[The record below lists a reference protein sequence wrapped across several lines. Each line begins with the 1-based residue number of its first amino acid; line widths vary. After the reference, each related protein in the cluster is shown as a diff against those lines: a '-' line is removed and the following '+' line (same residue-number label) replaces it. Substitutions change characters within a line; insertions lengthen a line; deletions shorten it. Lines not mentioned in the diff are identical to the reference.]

1 MAPLQSPGSPPG
13 LSRPERETAV
23 VRMDDQN
30 QNKNLLLA
38 TALSFVVI
46 LAWFFFFPPPEP
58 VVDPAAATLTTP
70 DGTAVTPSD
79 ATTTTA
85 AATEAAA
92 PVPDAPRLTIDTP
105 RLAGSISMLGGRI
118 DDLSLKSYRETLDE
132 GSPLVRLLSP
142 VGEPNAYYALYG
154 WAPGGAL
161 TFDDVPGANTEW
173 MPAGGGTLAPGQ
185 PVTLRWDNGKGL
197 IFSRTIAVDDHYMF
211 TVTDDVENT
220 TAAPVTLAPY
230 GIVARHGEPADLQ
243 NFFVLHEGVVGR
255 VDGQLT
261 ETKYDD
267 LRDLPVVE
275 REGAPAEVISAT
287 TDGWVGFTGKY
298 WMAALIP
305 TQGAPFTSVV
315 KYTAGSDIYQAET
328 RQPAMT
334 VAAGAK
340 GTTTS
345 RLFAGAK
352 EWETIRAY
360 QDQGF
365 TDAASPTATPV
376 AGFIDSIDWGWFFFL
391 TKPIFHVLHILHGLI
406 GNMGLA
412 IIGLTFVLKLLVLP
426 LAYKSY
432 VSMARMKE
440 LQPELVALKEK
451 AGDDKQRMQREMMAL
466 YKEKKVNPAA
476 GCLPILIQIPIFF
489 SLYKVIFVTIEL
501 RHAPFFGW
509 LNDLSAPD
517 SSSLYNLF
525 GLLPWAAPAQ
535 GSILALIFIGILP
548 IILGISMWLQQK
560 LNPAPT
566 DATQAAVFAWMP
578 WVFMFMLGGF
588 ASGLVVYWITNNI
601 ITFSQQ
607 YIIMRSHGHHPDIF
621 GNIKSSFGK
630 KTATA
635 GAGANL
641 NAAPTKPAAV
651 KPVVVKPATAKPVVV
666 KPVATKPAPVKKA
679 PAKK

>member
-1 MAPLQSPGSPPG
+1 
-13 LSRPERETAV
+13 
-23 VRMDDQN
+23 MDDQN

-58 VVDPAAATLTTP
+58 VVDPASETALTTP
-70 DGTAVTPSD
+70 DGTPVTPTAETSV
-79 ATTTTA
+79 AT
-85 AATEAAA
+85 TEAAD
-92 PVPDAPRLTIDTP
+92 PVPDSPRLTIDTP
-105 RLAGSISMLGGRI
+105 RLQGSISMRGGRI
-118 DDLSLKSYRETLDE
+118 DDLLLKNYRETLDAS
-132 GSPLVRLLSP
+132 SPLVRLLSP
-142 VGEPNAYYALYG
+142 VGEANAYYALYG

-185 PVTLRWDNGKGL
+185 PVTLRWDNGSGL
-197 IFSRTIAVDDHYMF
+197 IFTRQIAVDDHYMF
-211 TVTDDVENT
+211 TVTDGVENT
-220 TAAPVTLAPY
+220 TTAPVTLAPY
-230 GIVARHGEPADLQ
+230 GIIARHGEPADLQ

-255 VDGQLT
+255 VDGELS

-275 REGAPAEVISAT
+275 REAAPAEVLTAT
-287 TDGWVGFTGKY
+287 TDGWIGFTGKY

-305 TQGAPFTSVV
+305 QQGAPFTSVV
-315 KYTAGSDIYQAET
+315 KYSPGADIYQTET
-328 RQPAMT
+328 RQPVMT
-334 VAAGAK
+334 VAPGAR
-340 GTTTS
+340 GESTS

-376 AGFIDSIDWGWFFFL
+376 PGFIDSIDWGWFFFL
-391 TKPIFHVLHILHGLI
+391 TKPIFHVLHWLHGLI

-440 LQPELVALKEK
+440 LQPELAALKEK

-466 YKEKKVNPAA
+466 YKEKQVNPAA
-476 GCLPILIQIPIFF
+476 GCLPVLIQIPIFF

-525 GLLPWAAPAQ
+525 GLLPWDAPAH
-535 GSILALIFIGILP
+535 GTMLALVFIGILP
-548 IILGISMWLQQK
+548 IILGVSMWLQQK

-588 ASGLVVYWITNNI
+588 ASGLVVYWITNNV
-601 ITFSQQ
+601 ITFTQQ
-607 YIIMRSHGHHPDIF
+607 YIIMRSHGHKPDIF
-621 GNIKSSFGK
+621 GNIKTSFNRK
-630 KTATA
+630 AKAEA
-635 GAGANL
+635 RANV
-641 NAAPTKPAAV
+641 NAAPTKPTPA
-651 KPVVVKPATAKPVVV
+651 KPAAP
-666 KPVATKPAPVKKA
+666 KPAAAKAATTKKV